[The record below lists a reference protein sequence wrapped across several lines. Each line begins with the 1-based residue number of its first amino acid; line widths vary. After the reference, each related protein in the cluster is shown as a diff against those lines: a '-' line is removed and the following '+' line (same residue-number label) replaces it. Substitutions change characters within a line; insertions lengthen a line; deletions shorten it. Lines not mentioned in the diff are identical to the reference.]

1 MIDLKTVLN
10 SKNLSQLKF
19 ACQLLNLSLQG
30 KIRKADIVD
39 ALFDT
44 LCKKETLDFIF
55 TFLSDEEIRNFKLAC
70 AKDMFNN
77 AYDESYLE
85 VFDVLGYINIK
96 NDIFISDIMYNYINA
111 SHEELNVKRQRTQLI
126 HKYLTCFANLYGIV
140 PADKII
146 DLFNRYERKKLQ
158 KSELQDYQKI
168 THIKRL
174 PYTVIADYYL
184 INNEV
189 FLLDE
194 NNEYFTELVLSQRGK
209 KYAVLPKNE
218 LFKYIDP
225 DYFEKTPQY
234 RKMKTMLTIELELN
248 QTDAEELA
256 DDFANMCVAGM
267 EFDFIFQYLE
277 EKNIA
282 FKDMEQCNKF
292 VKAYTDMHNNTRMWE
307 NCGNTPNEMRKQMK

>member
-19 ACQLLNLSLQG
+19 AGQLLDISLQG
-30 KIRKADIVD
+30 KIRKSDIVD
-39 ALFDT
+39 VLFDT
-44 LCKKETLDFIF
+44 LCKKETLDFIY
-55 TFLSDEEIRNFKLAC
+55 TFLSDDEITNFKIAS

-77 AYDESYLE
+77 SYDESYLE
-85 VFDVLGYINIK
+85 VFDIIGYINIK
-96 NDIFISDIMYNYINA
+96 NDIFISDVMYNYINS
-111 SHEELNVKRQRTQLI
+111 SHEELNTKRKRNQLI
-126 HKYLTCFANLYGIV
+126 NKYFTCFANLYGIV
-140 PADKII
+140 PVGKVI
-146 DLFNRYERKKLQ
+146 DIFNRYERKKLQ

-174 PYTVIADYYL
+174 PYIVITDYYL

-194 NNEYFTELVLSQRGK
+194 NNEYFTELDLSQRGK
-209 KYAVLPKNE
+209 KYAVLPKDE

-234 RKMKTMLTIELELN
+234 RKMKTMLAIELGLN
-248 QTDAEELA
+248 QADAEELA
-256 DDFANMCVAGM
+256 YDFAYMCHAGM

-277 EKNIA
+277 EKNIV

-292 VKAYTDMHNNTRMWE
+292 VKAYADMHNNTRLWE
-307 NCGNTPNEMRKQMK
+307 NCGNTPIEMRKQMK

>member
-1 MIDLKTVLN
+1 MNDLKTVLN
-10 SKNLSQLKF
+10 SKTLSQLKLT
-19 ACQLLNLSLQG
+19 CQLLNIGLQG
-30 KIRKADIVD
+30 KIRKSDIVD
-39 ALFDT
+39 VLFDT
-44 LCKKETLDFIF
+44 LCEKDTLDFIF
-55 TFLSDEEIRNFKLAC
+55 TFLSDEEIRNFKIAC

-77 AYDESYLE
+77 AYDESGLE
-85 VFDVLGYINIK
+85 VFDVIGYINIK
-96 NDIFISDIMYNYINA
+96 NNIFISDVMYNYIN
-111 SHEELNVKRQRTQLI
+111 SNHEELNSKRKRTQLI
-126 HKYLTCFANLYGIV
+126 HKYFTCFANLYGTV
-140 PADKII
+140 PAGEVI

-168 THIKRL
+168 THIKRF

-189 FLLDE
+189 FLVDE
-194 NNEYFTELVLSQRGK
+194 NNEYFKELALSQRGK

-218 LFKYIDP
+218 LFKYNDP
-225 DYFEKTPQY
+225 NYFEKTPQY
-234 RKMKTMLTIELELN
+234 RKMKTMLTIEFELN

-256 DDFANMCVAGM
+256 DNFAYMCIAGM

-277 EKNIA
+277 EKNLV

-292 VKAYTDMHNNTRMWE
+292 VKAYVDMYNNTRMWE